1 MPALQSSVREP
12 VGRPCGYIIPKYVN
26 TVGANQ
32 NKNFLRGYYFAGDG
46 RQELYG
52 HALGHAGFWAANC
65 GTRCDRISHTLSA
78 FMRRASACRGTKTY
92 VDARS
97 RK

>member
-1 MPALQSSVREP
+1 MREP

-26 TVGANQ
+26 TVGPYR

-52 HALGHAGFWAANC
+52 HAFSTPGFGREFRDKVRVADSVLIQRLRAGRVPAA
-65 GTRCDRISHTLSA
+65 
-78 FMRRASACRGTKTY
+78 
-92 VDARS
+92 AR
-97 RK
+97 